1 MASEP
6 EPGVEPEPEAIYLG
20 ASAREQMLRFEDERI
35 LELLRKAVL
44 DRELHACALVK
55 PVILNNHGVPYG
67 LVQATECAVVGA

>member
-20 ASAREQMLRFEDERI
+20 ASALEQMLRFEDERI

-44 DRELHACALVK
+44 DRELHA
-55 PVILNNHGVPYG
+55 
-67 LVQATECAVVGA
+67 